1 MIKRLIN
8 NGFKDQTRTVSFS
21 GLDLFTSND
30 VNGVGKS
37 AVLEAFKLA
46 LMGEIPG
53 RAKNVDDI
61 LQFTSREEMN
71 VQVIADTCRGSV
83 IVERRFLRH
92 APRGEKRPV
101 CINGIPKKY
110 EDGSQWIRQHIG
122 AVSISFDPFEFLNL
136 PDAKKRQWIIAHSP
150 ESRSLSRNALYTLLL
165 ARIVE
170 NYLGSGIVHSLL
182 ISLGAESLDEFCR
195 QSGDIK
201 LSLLQDRLIEN
212 FQRQEPTLCDLA
224 RKSLDSAFR
233 YWSPSHSAEESS
245 NAMLAYLKSETLRLK
260 NAVRDQAAALSCMGP
275 ASTDAVVTGKKR
287 VISDCRKEA
296 QDLSV
301 RMEDLDKRM
310 EKIRRLAADKIKTDE
325 RLVFLQENISRL
337 ADKFNGDM
345 NQALRSLREQLHHK
359 RVDPQDLQ
367 ENLKQLNRQL
377 SRWSADLQEQESR
390 LQHLAGESK
399 LKRDKR
405 DTIGSSDFAC
415 PVACEIRCDTDMA
428 PYREILARDIESLQQ
443 EEAEVRH
450 SCEVARQKVTACQH
464 QIDELDARLA
474 DQLRSNRAI
483 QREIDLVQEQIE
495 AEEKQTARARGML
508 KAYREECS
516 VLESDPTPMLVE
528 EGGMETLEDEKR
540 ALKLQMEQ
548 KQEILDE
555 CLRQQGKSEALLELK
570 RQKKLWEQELGIVKQ
585 MVDLLGKIQR
595 EIASRIAG
603 ALETEVNDVLK
614 LINSDYDFTLNLSG
628 KHFEMGW
635 NRDGKIIP
643 FSTINAAHFV
653 IFIVPFLAA
662 LIQRLA
668 RTREKSGLP
677 TLKALCIE
685 AESLTPANLAALL
698 KGLATM
704 KARGALDNVLV
715 AHYHSLRDTEKLSG
729 FQEHILEET
738 KSPVLTAG

>member
-1 MIKRLIN
+1 MIKRLVN
-8 NGFKDQTRTVSFS
+8 NGFKDQARTVSFS

-71 VQVIADTCRGSV
+71 VRIFADTCRGPV
-83 IVERRFLRH
+83 NVERRFLRH

-101 CINGIPKKY
+101 SINRIPKKF
-110 EDGSQWIRQHIG
+110 EEGSQWIRRHIG

-150 ESRSLSRNALYTLLL
+150 ESGSLSRNALYTLLL

-170 NYLGSGIVHSLL
+170 HVLGSGIVHSLL
-182 ISLGAESLDEFCR
+182 IPLGAQSLDEFCR
-195 QSGDIK
+195 QSDDPN
-201 LSLLQDRLIEN
+201 LSSLQKGLIEK
-212 FQRQEPTLCDLA
+212 FQRQEPGLSDLT
-224 RKSLDSAFR
+224 RKTLDSAFR
-233 YWSPSHSAEESS
+233 YWSPSQSAEENS
-245 NAMLAYLKSETLRLK
+245 NAMLAHLKSETLRLK
-260 NAVRDQAAALSCMGP
+260 NAVRNQVAALSCMGP
-275 ASTDAVVTGKKR
+275 SSTDAVVTGKGR
-287 VISDCRKEA
+287 GISDCRKEI
-296 QDLSV
+296 QDLSA
-301 RMEDLDKRM
+301 RMENLDKRK
-310 EKIRRLAADKIKTDE
+310 EKIRIHAAEKINREE
-325 RLVFLQENISRL
+325 RKIFLQKNISRL
-337 ADKFNGDM
+337 AEKLNANT
-345 NQALRSLREQLHHK
+345 NQALRSMREQLHHQ

-367 ENLKQLNRQL
+367 ENLKQLNREL
-377 SRWSADLQEQESR
+377 IRWSGDLQEHESR
-390 LQHLAGESK
+390 LRQMAGELR

-405 DTIGSSDFAC
+405 DTIGSADFAC
-415 PVACEIRCDTDMA
+415 PVACEIRCDTDMT
-428 PYREILARDIESLQQ
+428 PYREILAGDIESLQQ
-443 EEAEVRH
+443 EEAEVRQC
-450 SCEVARQKVTACQH
+450 CEAARQKVTAFQH
-464 QIDELDARLA
+464 QINEQDARLA
-474 DQLRSNRAI
+474 DQLSSNRAI

-495 AEEKQTARARGML
+495 AEEKQTAQARGML
-508 KAYREECS
+508 KAYREEWRA
-516 VLESDPTPMLVE
+516 LESASLPVE
-528 EGGMETLEDEKR
+528 EGGVETLEDEKR
-540 ALKLQMEQ
+540 ALKLQMEEKQ
-548 KQEILDE
+548 KTLDE

-585 MVDLLGKIQR
+585 TVYLLGGIQM
-595 EIASRIAG
+595 EMASRIAG

-628 KHFEMGW
+628 RQFEMGW

-643 FSTINAAHFV
+643 FNTINSAHFV

-685 AESLTPANLAALL
+685 AESLTPANLSALL
-698 KGLATM
+698 KGLANM
-704 KARGALDNVLV
+704 KARRALDNVLV
-715 AHYHSLRDTEKLSG
+715 AHYHSLRSAEKLSG
-729 FQEHILEET
+729 FQEHILEEAE
-738 KSPVLTAG
+738 SPVLTVG